1 VNLKKKNFSTVKTIN
16 INSILKDFNL
26 DDYTLFVKLDVEGF
40 EFNAIH
46 GGLNII
52 SKYHPIII
60 IELSKYIEKNKD
72 FNFIYLRDFLKNYD
86 YSIYSTNYKKI
97 TYLEV
102 LDLLKDLDVKHK
114 TIGNFYLLKNLS
126 YNEKIFNNE

>member
-1 VNLKKKNFSTVKTIN
+1 M
-16 INSILKDFNL
+16 
-26 DDYTLFVKLDVEGF
+26 TLYFKF
-40 EFNAIH
+40 TN
-46 GGLNII
+46 
-52 SKYHPIII
+52 
-60 IELSKYIEKNKD
+60 
-72 FNFIYLRDFLKNYD
+72 